1 MRSIFLCLLVF
12 VQLACRES
20 KKVVSESEQGMALYG
35 KYCLA
40 CHQTDGSGV
49 PGMYPPL
56 INTDWITG
64 DKARL
69 IELVLK
75 GQQGEIEVNGKIF
88 KGVMPPHLFLTDEQI
103 ASVLSY
109 VRSNFG
115 NRSDSV
121 LSEDVAAVRTKLKAN
136 Q

>member
-1 MRSIFLCLLVF
+1 MLLLVF
-12 VQLACRES
+12 AQFSCRPSGSGKSASILGKE
-20 KKVVSESEQGMALYG
+20 VYG

-40 CHQTDGSGV
+40 CHQTDGTGV

-56 INTDWITG
+56 SGTDWVTG

-69 IELVLK
+69 IEIVIK
-75 GQQGEIEVNGKIF
+75 GQHGEIEVNGKIF

-115 NRSDSV
+115 NRADSV
-121 LSEDVAAVRTKLKAN
+121 LAGEVAAVREKLKTSP
-136 Q
+136 

>member
-1 MRSIFLCLLVF
+1 MLLLVF
-12 VQLACRES
+12 AQFACRPSGSGKSASIPGKE
-20 KKVVSESEQGMALYG
+20 VYG

-40 CHQTDGSGV
+40 CHQTDGTGV

-56 INTDWITG
+56 SATDWVTG

-69 IELVLK
+69 IEIVIK

-109 VRSNFG
+109 VRGNFG
-115 NRSDSV
+115 NRADSV
-121 LSEDVAAVRTKLKAN
+121 LPEEVAAVREKLKAAP
-136 Q
+136 